1 MRLHRL
7 AVLATPLTLLALP
20 ARAQSVERLFY
31 YTDHEGSWASFVKHA
46 DQITVVGPQ
55 TYSVDS
61 LGVLYGDID
70 RRLLEVAKQHGVKV
84 MPLFVNE
91 GFNQPQLRKLLAD
104 TAAQTRATRAMVEL
118 CKRHGFWGW
127 QFDVENLS
135 IQDRDRFTA
144 WYVDAAR
151 QLHAAGFAI
160 SIAVVPRASDLP
172 GTTGYHRWLFDSW
185 RGGYDLAAIGRASDF
200 V

>member
-7 AVLATPLTLLALP
+7 VLLSSLLALP
-20 ARAQSVERLFY
+20 AHAQSAERLFY
-31 YTDHEGSWASFVKHA
+31 YTDHEASWASFLKHV

-61 LGVLYGDID
+61 LGILYGDID
-70 RRLLEVAKQHGVKV
+70 RKLLEVAKQHGVKV

-104 TAAQTRATRAMVEL
+104 TAAQSRATRAMVEL

-160 SIAVVPRASDLP
+160 SIAVVPRAGDL
-172 GTTGYHRWLFDSW
+172 
-185 RGGYDLAAIGRASDF
+185 
-200 V
+200 